1 MRENNPGMQSPIL
14 GWDVGG
20 ANVKAVRIQADIGG
34 APPRW
39 TATSVAQRMF
49 SLWREPDKLSTILK
63 EMAAG
68 LGGDADV
75 REMALTMTAELAD
88 CFATR
93 QEGVIFVLD
102 AFCSAFPGIDLQAY
116 GVDGKFHSA
125 RQARDAPLAVAAANW
140 MASATFVAR
149 EFSDAIFLD
158 VGSTTTDI
166 IPIVG
171 GRVAAEGKTDTRR
184 LVTGELVYT
193 GAQRTPI
200 CAIVQSLPLGGRPC
214 RVAAEHFAVAADAH
228 LWLGR
233 IDETAYTAETPDGRG
248 RSRSEAGAR
257 LARMVC
263 GDMGTLGPDD
273 ITAIAQHVAD
283 AQIRQ
288 IVNGISQVMR
298 RLGEA
303 APTTAVLAG
312 EGSFLG
318 RTVAAECHLAIGE
331 MAGTLGAAVAR
342 PGPAAAVACLLA
354 EARTAARYDP

>member
-1 MRENNPGMQSPIL
+1 MREKDPGKQSPIL

-20 ANVKAVRIQADIGG
+20 ANVKAVRLQADNRG
-34 APPRW
+34 APARW

-49 SLWREPDKLSTILK
+49 SLWREPDNLSAILK

-68 LGGDADV
+68 MGGHADV

-102 AFCSAFPGIDLQAY
+102 AFCSAFPGIDLRAY
-116 GVDGKFHSA
+116 GVDGKFYSA
-125 RQARDAPLAVAAANW
+125 RQVKDAPLGVAAANW

-149 EFSDAIFLD
+149 EFPDAFFLD

-193 GAQRTPI
+193 GALRTPI
-200 CAIVQSLPLGGRPC
+200 CAIVQSVPLGGRPC

-233 IDETAYTAETPDGRG
+233 IDETGYMAETPDGKG
-248 RSRSEAGAR
+248 RSRSDAGAR

-263 GDMGTLGPDD
+263 GDLGTLGADD
-273 ITAIAQHVAD
+273 ITAIAQHVAES
-283 AQIRQ
+283 QIRQ
-288 IVNGISQVMR
+288 IVNGISQVMN
-298 RLGEA
+298 RLGQA

-312 EGSFLG
+312 EGSFLA
-318 RTVAAECHLAIGE
+318 RAAAAECHLAIGE
-331 MAGTLGAAVAR
+331 LSGTLGAAVAR
-342 PGPAAAVACLLA
+342 PGPAAAVAYLLA
-354 EARTAARYDP
+354 EARAAARYDS